1 MQVGVIGLP
10 NAGKST
16 LFNAITKGGAEM
28 GSYAF
33 TTIDPNIGIAEVPD
47 ERLEKLSALMKSEK
61 TVFATMKFVDIAG
74 LVKGASRGEGLGNK
88 FLAHIRE
95 VDVIAHVVRCFGG
108 DDLSRAEGGADPLSD
123 IETIN
128 IELALSDLA
137 AVEKRL
143 EKVSKQ
149 LRTGGKEAERMR
161 GIYEKLKDVLE
172 AGDPARRASLSDEEI
187 SLVDMEGG
195 LLTLKPVIYVANV
208 AEDELSDDNPLFI
221 KVLEHAKAEGSE
233 AIAVSAKLE
242 VELGELSDEEAI
254 SFKQDMGI
262 TEPGLSKFI
271 RASYKLLGL
280 ITFLTAGPKES
291 RAWSIE
297 AGTKAPAAAGKIHSD
312 MERGFI
318 KAEVV
323 YYTDLLEMGSFQAA
337 KEKGL
342 LRLEGKDYVV
352 KDGDVITF
360 KFAV

>member
-1 MQVGVIGLP
+1 MQVGVVGLP

-16 LFNAITKGGAEM
+16 LFNAITKAGAEM

-47 ERLEKLSALMKSEK
+47 ERLSQISTLMKSEK
-61 TVFATMKFVDIAG
+61 TARASMKFVDIAG
-74 LVKGASRGEGLGNK
+74 LVKGASQGEGLGNK

-95 VDVIAHVVRCFGG
+95 VDVIAHVVRCFG
-108 DDLSRAEGGADPLSD
+108 DESVSRDEGGADPLSD

-128 IELALSDLA
+128 IELILSDLA

-143 EKVSKQ
+143 EKTAKA
-149 LRTGGKEAERMR
+149 LRTENKDLGRMK
-161 GIYEKLKDVLE
+161 GIYERVQAVLE
-172 AGDPARRASLSDEEI
+172 EGKPARSVGLSEEEI
-187 SLVDMEGG
+187 SLVVLEGG

-208 AEDELSDDNPLFI
+208 AEDDLSEKNPLFK
-221 KVLEHAKAEGSE
+221 KVKEFAQREGSE
-233 AIAVSAKLE
+233 AIAVSTKLE
-242 VELGELSDEEAI
+242 VELAELSDEEAAT
-254 SFKQDMGI
+254 FKEEMGL
-262 TEPGLSKFI
+262 TESGLAKFI
-271 RASYKLLGL
+271 RASYHLLGL
-280 ITFLTAGPKES
+280 KTFFTAGPKES
-291 RAWSIE
+291 RAWSIT
-297 AGTKAPAAAGKIHSD
+297 AGTKAPQAAGKIHSD

-318 KAEVV
+318 KAETV
-323 YYTDLLEMGSFQAA
+323 YYADLLAAGSFAAA

>member
-1 MQVGVIGLP
+1 MQVGVVGLP

-16 LFNAITKGGAEM
+16 LFNAITKAGAEM

-47 ERLEKLSALMKSEK
+47 ERLAKISALMKSEK

-74 LVKGASRGEGLGNK
+74 LVKGASKGEGLGNK

-95 VDVIAHVVRCFGG
+95 VDVIAHVVRCFG
-108 DDLSRAEGGADPLSD
+108 DENVSREEGGADPLSD

-128 IELALSDLA
+128 IELILSDLA

-143 EKVSKQ
+143 EKAAKQ
-149 LRTGGKEAERMR
+149 IRTGSKELERMK
-161 GIYEKLKDVLE
+161 GIYERLKVVLE
-172 AGDPARRASLSDEEI
+172 AGSPARSANLSDEEETLV
-187 SLVDMEGG
+187 SLEGG
-195 LLTLKPVIYVANV
+195 LITLKPIIYVANV
-208 AEDELSDDNPLFI
+208 AEGDLSEDNPLFQ
-221 KVLEHAKAEGSE
+221 KVLGFAKAEGSE

-242 VELGELSDEEAI
+242 VELAELSEEEAAT
-254 SFKQDMGI
+254 FKAEMGI
-262 TEPGLSKFI
+262 TESGLSKFI

-280 ITFLTAGPKES
+280 VTFFTAGPKEA
-291 RAWSIE
+291 RAWSIK
-297 AGTKAPAAAGKIHSD
+297 AGTKAPGAAGRVHSD

-323 YYTDLLEMGSFQAA
+323 YFTDLLETGSFAAA